1 MMRLFYRLNQTIMP
15 CDTTEDKPQK
25 QMPGHQNKTRIIL
38 CYKPKSTQFLSPV
51 LLLIGSDKLWGRLS
65 YWWSCSLKEFLLE
78 QLWTYI
84 TSHPLK
90 KTWTVHKCLKTLN
103 CMGNCGELCG
113 IVQSFG
119 QPNIQSPVF
128 QPSYYFHSN
137 NSFSFRLLI
146 LHTSVL
152 VAFWE
157 AFESFSF
164 RLLLCLSILVVDLS
178 VFC

>member
-103 CMGNCGELCG
+103 CMGNCAELCSLLANQ
-113 IVQSFG
+113 IFNHQCSSHPTIFIPITLSLSDFLSCIPLSWLLFG
-119 QPNIQSPVF
+119 G
-128 QPSYYFHSN
+128 
-137 NSFSFRLLI
+137 RL
-146 LHTSVL
+146 S
-152 VAFWE
+152 
-157 AFESFSF
+157 
-164 RLLLCLSILVVDLS
+164 LS
-178 VFC
+178 VFGYCFV